1 MRYQGGSAIPA
12 NSGSGPRFYKWSA
25 PGGAFSIQIS
35 FDVIDRMSADIMKAF
50 WSLPKRGV
58 EIGGILLG
66 TVSEG
71 ESVAIEEYEPVGCE
85 HRRGPSY
92 VLSEPDRRKL
102 EKALRKARGGRQVIG
117 FFRSHTRLG
126 LYLDQDDMSV
136 IESYFSNPN
145 HVLLLVRPDASGAG
159 TAGFFF
165 WEEGD
170 IHRQS
175 TYREFPFS
183 TEKLREP
190 AEAPAPV
197 PAPVLVKRPC
207 AAEAPTR
214 ETPAPETPALKQPAP
229 VAPPPEK
236 PDPATSAAPVL
247 VAGQAVPPA
256 NPSNPAGTEAR
267 ETARRTEPRQ
277 WHIPRLVLAAAAA
290 VAVFSAGVAEYHIVR
305 SSVAAA
311 PARSAP
317 LLEVQQNGAYLMVN
331 WDRDAPA
338 VRDAARG
345 VLSVTDGT
353 YRRDLALDKQ
363 QLRSGS
369 LAYLPLGNDV
379 SFRLRLLGGKAAV
392 NESLRVVTAETV
404 AKAAPPLEAADPAPP
419 KPEPKKRPKRTF
431 FDDGL

>member
-12 NSGSGPRFYKWSA
+12 GSGGPGAYEWSA

-35 FDVIDRMSADIMKAF
+35 FDVIDRMAAEIMKAF

-66 TVSEG
+66 RVSEG
-71 ESVAIEEYEPVGCE
+71 EPAVIEDYEPVGCE

-102 EKALRKARGGRQVIG
+102 EKALRKARGGRQVVG

-126 LYLDQDDMSV
+126 LYLDKDDMAV

-145 HVLLLVRPDASGAG
+145 HVFLLVRPEASGVG

-190 AEAPAPV
+190 AGAPTPAPV
-197 PAPVLVKRPC
+197 LVELPPSKAPAAAKVAPAVAAAPVLVKRP
-207 AAEAPTR
+207 EAPAANTGVSR
-214 ETPAPETPALKQPAP
+214 E
-229 VAPPPEK
+229 V
-236 PDPATSAAPVL
+236 
-247 VAGQAVPPA
+247 
-256 NPSNPAGTEAR
+256 PAGEAAYPAQSR
-267 ETARRTEPRQ
+267 PGR
-277 WHIPRLVLAAAAA
+277 IPRLALAAAAA
-290 VAVFSAGVAEYHIVR
+290 VAVFSAGVAEYYIVR
-305 SSVAAA
+305 SPAAA
-311 PARSAP
+311 TPALSAP

-331 WDRDAPA
+331 WDRGAPA
-338 VRDAARG
+338 VRDATRG
-345 VLSVTDGT
+345 VLSVTDGS
-353 YRRDLALDKQ
+353 YRRHLALDEQ

-369 LAYLPLGNDV
+369 LAYLPLGSDV
-379 SFRLRLLGGKAAV
+379 SFRLQLFGGKAPV
-392 NESLRVVTAETV
+392 SESLRVVTAEAV
-404 AKAAPPLEAADPAPP
+404 ATAAPPAVAAIPAPP
-419 KPEPKKRPKRTF
+419 KPERKKPAKRPF